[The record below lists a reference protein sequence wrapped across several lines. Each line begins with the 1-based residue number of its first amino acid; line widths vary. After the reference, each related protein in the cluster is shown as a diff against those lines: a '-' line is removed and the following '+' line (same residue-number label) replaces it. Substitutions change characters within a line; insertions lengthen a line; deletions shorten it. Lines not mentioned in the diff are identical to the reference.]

1 MGNTTE
7 SNRVSVWIKLIA
19 FVILAGIVFT
29 LVLIYGDQLNLS
41 TFAQYE
47 ETLQQYQR
55 DNPVLVFFVAF
66 LIYVIVTGLS
76 VPGAAPLTLLYGWYF
91 GLLPGVLLV
100 SFASTT
106 GATVAFLLS
115 RYFFGGMIQA
125 KFGKQLETFNRK
137 LDEEGAFY
145 LFSLRMIPVVP
156 FFVINLVMGLTRIS
170 VLRFWWVSQLGMLA
184 GTILYIGVGASVPD
198 LQSLADEGINA
209 VFASGTLIRILIGFA
224 LLGVFP
230 LMAKLVVNRI
240 RKAKLKNNDRIEKEN
255 SGKIDN
261 E

>member
-7 SNRVSVWIKLIA
+7 TNRVSLWIKLIT
-19 FVILAGIVFT
+19 FLILVGIVVAW
-29 LVLIYGDQLNLS
+29 LLIYGDRLNLS
-41 TFAQYE
+41 TLAQYE
-47 ETLQQYQR
+47 ETLQQYQLN
-55 DNPVLVFFVAF
+55 NPVLVFCVAF
-66 LIYVIVTGLS
+66 LIYVVVTGLS
-76 VPGAAPLTLLYGWYF
+76 VPGAAPLSLLYGWYF

-125 KFGKQLETFNRK
+125 KFGKRLETFNRK
-137 LDEEGAFY
+137 LDEEGEFY

-170 VLRFWWVSQLGMLA
+170 VFKFWWVSQLGMLA

-198 LQSLADEGINA
+198 LQTLADEGINA
-209 VFASGTLIRILIGFA
+209 VFESGTLIRILIGFA

-230 LMAKLVVNRI
+230 LMAKLLVNRI
-240 RKAKLKNNDRIEKEN
+240 RKAKLKNNDRMEKEI